1 MTIVE
6 ARYRYRLRVSDIQGR
21 QLQEVFDSCRFV
33 WNTALGRWGDL
44 WRHEQVSLS
53 YVDMAAELTDWRGR
67 YDWLAALPVTPQQ
80 QVLRD
85 LGRAIAAFYSKANPA
100 GRPRFKKKRSLASA
114 SWNRNG
120 FALKDD
126 RLAVAV
132 AGGRTS
138 LRVVWSRPLPSPPK
152 TVTVH
157 RDPAGR
163 WWASF
168 VTRTEPAPVGASG
181 ESTGLDVGLNTF
193 ATTEFADADV
203 PNPRFA
209 RAAAK
214 ALARSQR
221 NLARKQR
228 GSNNRAKAKTAAA
241 KAHAAV
247 AARRADF
254 AHQQARTLARRF
266 DRIGVEDLRIKNL
279 LANRRLARAISDA
292 GWGQFL
298 AVLDWQCK
306 KAGHEVVRLDARNTT
321 QTCSGCGV
329 KAKRLLGLADR
340 LFCCEDCGLVEDRDR
355 NAARNLNPDRWDK
368 TVRVGQGVDG
378 DKTEISAER
387 SAA

>member
-1 MTIVE
+1 ME
-6 ARYRYRLRVSDIQGR
+6 ARYRYRLRVTDAQAH

-44 WRHEQVSLS
+44 WRHERVSLG

-67 YDWLAALPVTPQQ
+67 YRWLAGVPVTPQQ

-85 LGRAIAAFYSKANPA
+85 LGCAIAAFCNKANPA

-114 SWNRNG
+114 SWNLNG
-120 FALKDD
+120 FSLKGG

-132 AGGRTS
+132 PGRRTP
-138 LRVVWSRPLPSPPK
+138 LRVVWSRPLPSLPK
-152 TVTVH
+152 SVTIY
-157 RDPAGR
+157 RDPTGR

-168 VTRTEPAPVGASG
+168 VTRVDPDPVGATG
-181 ESTGLDVGLNTF
+181 ETTGVDVGLTTF

-221 NLARKQR
+221 NLARKQK
-228 GSNNRAKAKTAAA
+228 GSSNKAKAKV
-241 KAHAAV
+241 AV
-247 AARRADF
+247 AKIHATVAAQRTDF
-254 AHQQARTLARRF
+254 AHKQARTLARRF

-279 LANRRLARAISDA
+279 LANRHLARSISDA
-292 GWGQFL
+292 SWGQFL
-298 AVLDWQCK
+298 AVLDWQAR
-306 KAGHEVVRLDARNTT
+306 KAGHQVVPLDPRDTT
-321 QTCSGCGV
+321 QTCSGCGA
-329 KAKRLLGLADR
+329 KAKRRLGLADR
-340 LFCCEDCGLVEDRDR
+340 LFCCDDCGLVEDRDR

-368 TVRVGQGVDG
+368 SVRVGQGVDG
-378 DKTEISAER
+378 SKTGTSAER
-387 SAA
+387 PAA